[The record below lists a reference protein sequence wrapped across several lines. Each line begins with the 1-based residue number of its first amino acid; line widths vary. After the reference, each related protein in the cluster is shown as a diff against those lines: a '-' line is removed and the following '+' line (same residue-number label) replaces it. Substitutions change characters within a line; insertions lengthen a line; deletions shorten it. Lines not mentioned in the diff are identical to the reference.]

1 MNRDRAG
8 GWTGALE
15 GRFLAALAATRD
27 VPLAALQ
34 VGFSAASAY
43 QRRRR
48 SRLGGSLHPS
58 QPNECFAARWR
69 AALADDETFAEA
81 EWVATMICLLDGVPV
96 PPEYPVQTIGV
107 GDVIRLYERSLGVKR
122 GRPMR

>member
-1 MNRDRAG
+1 MRVNRGRVG

-15 GRFLAALAATRD
+15 ERFLAALAATRD
-27 VPLAALQ
+27 VPLAAMQ
-34 VGFSAASAY
+34 VGFSATSAY
-43 QRRRR
+43 RHKKRWP
-48 SRLGGSLHPS
+48 G
-58 QPNECFAARWR
+58 FAARWR

-96 PPEYPVQTIGV
+96 PPELPVQTIGV

-122 GRPMR
+122 GRPMRG